1 MKIIFA
7 GLAAFAMA
15 GPLMA
20 QTVTPVEPPTP
31 PPTENA
37 APAADAMAPAAPMA
51 TEATLTERDGK
62 WWNGDRE
69 ATKAEIAEYKK
80 AHKMAKPR

>member
-1 MKIIFA
+1 MKIILA

-20 QTVTPVEPPTP
+20 QTVTPVEPSP
-31 PPTENA
+31 PPTENT
-37 APAADAMAPAAPMA
+37 APAADTMAPAAPMA
-51 TEATLTERDGK
+51 TEPKLTERDGK

-80 AHKMAKPR
+80 AHKMAKPK